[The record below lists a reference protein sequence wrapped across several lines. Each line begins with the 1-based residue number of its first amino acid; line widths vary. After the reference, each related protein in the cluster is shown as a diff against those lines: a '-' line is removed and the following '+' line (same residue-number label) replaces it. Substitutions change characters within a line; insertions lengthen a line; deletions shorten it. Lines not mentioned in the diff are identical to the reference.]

1 MVSRISDLGL
11 LVTSSKP
18 NAGFPCLARKE
29 SLSEEQVK
37 NLVLAKE
44 TSKNLDGKSLVD
56 AAAGVEIGSKANCA
70 DTWYQCSTWC
80 G

>member
-1 MVSRISDLGL
+1 L
-11 LVTSSKP
+11 K
-18 NAGFPCLARKE
+18 K
-29 SLSEEQVK
+29 QVK

-44 TSKNLDGKSLVD
+44 TIKNLDGKSLVD